1 MKSLPEYIVTDPDG
15 LKACCE
21 DIAASPQIGFDT
33 EFVGEETYVPHLCLV
48 QVATP
53 NALYVLDPFDC
64 GPLDAF
70 WNLVADPRRL
80 AIVHAGRE
88 EVRICNGAI
97 GRPPANLFDVQIA
110 AGLIGLG
117 YPLGYG
123 PLVQSI
129 LRKRLQKGETLTDWR
144 RRPLSQEQLRYAF
157 DDVRDLLAIWK
168 RIDAKLTKLDRSA
181 WATEEFTGFVKRALQ
196 DGGEVERWRKLKGTT
211 NLDAQRLAIVREVYL
226 WREQVAAQRNRPA
239 RTVLRD
245 DLIVEIAKRNPKN
258 SGDISTLRGL
268 GKADVHGIVEAVLA
282 AHRLP
287 AADWPEEIERDND
300 PHAVALVSSL
310 LNVVLADWCA
320 RQELTMP
327 LVATSAD
334 VRRLVRFTA
343 KEECPAKECGLASG
357 WRKEHV
363 LPVLLEVLEG
373 KRALRVKSLI
383 GDAPLEYGHVR
394 KETSNQPSTQPP
406 N

>member
-1 MKSLPEYIVTDPDG
+1 MKSIPEYIVTDPDG
-15 LKACCE
+15 VKACCE
-21 DIAASPQIGFDT
+21 DVAASLQVGFDT
-33 EFVGEETYVPHLCLV
+33 EFVGEETYVPQLCLV

-64 GPLDAF
+64 GPLEEF
-70 WNLVADPRRL
+70 WKLLADPARL
-80 AIVHAGRE
+80 VVVHAGRE
-88 EVRICNGAI
+88 EVRICFGAI

-123 PLVQSI
+123 PLVQSV

-168 RIDAKLTKLDRSA
+168 RIDAKLTKLDRST
-181 WATEEFTGFVKRALQ
+181 WAIDEFTSFVKRALQ
-196 DGGEVERWRKLKGTT
+196 DGGEVERWRKLKGVS
-211 NLDAQRLAIVREVYL
+211 NLDGQRLAIVREVYL
-226 WREQVAAQRNRPA
+226 WREEVAARRDRPA

-245 DLIVEIAKRNPKN
+245 DLIVEIAKRNPKS
-258 SGDISTLRGL
+258 SGDIATLRGL
-268 GKADVHGIVEAVLA
+268 GRADVHGIIEAVDKA
-282 AHRLP
+282 NRLP
-287 AADWPEEIERDND
+287 AADWPEEAERDND

-327 LVATSAD
+327 LVATTAD
-334 VRRLVRFTA
+334 VRRLVRCTA
-343 KEECPAKECGLASG
+343 NGECPTTDCGLANG

-373 KRALRVKSLI
+373 RRALRVKSLE
-383 GDAPLEYGHVR
+383 GEAPLEYGHVR
-394 KETSNQPSTQPP
+394 RDSLNHPTT
-406 N
+406 